1 MSISETRLAELNTF
15 CRRLRSELIDTL
27 HSVQTGH
34 PGGSLSCC
42 EILVTLYFHHLR
54 VDPRNPQ
61 MEDRDRFVL
70 SKGHAAPMLYLCLA
84 HKGFFPLV
92 DLKTLRQTGSHL
104 QGHPCAHKTPG
115 VELST
120 GPLGLGLSASVG
132 MAESARLNRLDYQ
145 VYTLLGD
152 GEIQEGIIWE
162 AAMTAA
168 KLKTPNLVAILDHN
182 GVQLDGTNEEIM
194 PMGDNG
200 AKFASFG
207 WHVLSADGH
216 DIVSL
221 SNALEQAKAYTE
233 GPVVILAKTVKGK
246 GVSFMEGKNT
256 WHGRPISDTE
266 YESIQK
272 EWKGAGNHG

>member
-1 MSISETRLAELNTF
+1 MSISEMRLAELNTF
-15 CRRLRSELIDTL
+15 CHRLRSELIDTL

-92 DLKTLRQTGSHL
+92 DFKTLRQMGSHL

-132 MAESARLNRLDYQ
+132 MAESARLNKLDYQ

-152 GEIQEGIIWE
+152 GEIQEGVIWE
-162 AAMTAA
+162 AAMTANKY
-168 KLKTPNLVAILDHN
+168 KLNNLTAILDNN
-182 GVQLDGTNEEIM
+182 GVQLDGCCEEIM
-194 PMGDNG
+194 PLGQVA

-207 WHVLSADGH
+207 WQTLTCDGH
-216 DIVSL
+216 NIAEL
-221 SNALEQAKAYTE
+221 MTAFEKAESYHT
-233 GPVVILAKTVKGK
+233 GPSIIIAKTVKGK
-246 GVSFMEGKNT
+246 GVSFMENQVG
-256 WHGRPISDTE
+256 WHGKAPSPAERDAALEET
-266 YESIQK
+266 
-272 EWKGAGNHG
+272 KG